1 MRKETDKIKTGPVRM
16 LVLVAGFVAVL
27 VYGTISVAAEDLFW
41 FMKGFGEQPARI
53 AVYHD
58 GGKRTELRPG
68 DTGFAEL
75 NDAIQACLSAGAERP
90 SGIGLSDASLLD
102 AYTRYLTVEVFFERP
117 VKLHAWF
124 DTGEPTQMLFP
135 LTGRHAELSI
145 VLLGQNGKYLASPPA
160 LKTVEPLREAVQSLG
175 YHE

>member
-1 MRKETDKIKTGPVRM
+1 M
-16 LVLVAGFVAVL
+16 
-27 VYGTISVAAEDLFW
+27 
-41 FMKGFGEQPARI
+41 
-53 AVYHD
+53 
-58 GGKRTELRPG
+58 
-68 DTGFAEL
+68 
-75 NDAIQACLSAGAERP
+75 
-90 SGIGLSDASLLD
+90 
-102 AYTRYLTVEVFFERP
+102 EVFFERP

>member
-1 MRKETDKIKTGPVRM
+1 MKIKTGPVRM
-16 LVLVAGFVAVL
+16 VLLVTGFVVVL
-27 VYGTISVAAEDLFW
+27 IYGTISVAAEDLFW

-53 AVYHD
+53 VVYHD
-58 GGKRTELRPG
+58 GGKRTELHPG
-68 DTGFAEL
+68 DTGFEEL
-75 NDAIQACLSAGAERP
+75 STAIRDCLSAGAERP
-90 SGIGLSDASLLD
+90 SGIGFSDASLLD
-102 AYTRYLTVEVFFERP
+102 AYTRYLSVEAFFQRP

-145 VLLGQNGKYLASPPA
+145 VLLGQNGKYLAGPPA
-160 LKTVEPLREAVQSLG
+160 LKTVAPLREAVSALG